1 MRQLLFICLI
11 ILPIV
16 SCSPD
21 NGKTGNTQFKTGY
34 ALFADNG
41 FKDSLNSSFANI
53 YNASYLIHGDTGYV
67 LCYFHDSIYF
77 NHAPGKDSVHFPQ
90 LSMHLNKLQLQPFS
104 VTINFFKVDFEGT
117 GPGRF
122 LFARN
127 SLNEK
132 PDTPSIS
139 FNEEDSAVTIHSLK
153 ADSSGYYY
161 LNVFG
166 ICRDS
171 LISFKV
177 KSIEIS
183 YDQTSK

>member
-1 MRQLLFICLI
+1 MRLSLFFSMTVLF
-11 ILPIV
+11 IV
-16 SCSPD
+16 SCNND
-21 NGKTGNTQFKTGY
+21 KGKTGINRSNTGY
-34 ALFADNG
+34 TLFADNG

-127 SLNEK
+127 NLNEN

-183 YDQTSK
+183 YD